1 LNLDSESRS
10 SPACAILSRRRK
22 HLAQLIQQTFVLPA
36 CNTCLQMRVRLRRQ
50 DRETHLT
57 FAGLAARCSDCDSC
71 VLSTPPV
78 ARRGNSKADFR
89 RFQNS
94 DHVKQE
100 ECSPQQP
107 SFNLARSFLLLFLFS
122 KGTQLQRKGC
132 MIKIKEYMHYLEKC
146 YKNVQKAHRRR
157 LSKSALY
164 SNLTGNK
171 NQGGNQKEKEKSIL
185 ETKSMR
191 EVI

>member
-1 LNLDSESRS
+1 
-10 SPACAILSRRRK
+10 
-22 HLAQLIQQTFVLPA
+22 
-36 CNTCLQMRVRLRRQ
+36 M
-50 DRETHLT
+50 
-57 FAGLAARCSDCDSC
+57 
-71 VLSTPPV
+71 LSTPPV
-78 ARRGNSKADFR
+78 ARRGKRKADFR

-100 ECSPQQP
+100 QCSPQQP
-107 SFNLARSFLLLFLFS
+107 SFNLARSFLLLFLSS

-132 MIKIKEYMHYLEKC
+132 MIKIKEHMQDYLEKC
-146 YKNVQKAHRRR
+146 NKNIQKAHRRR

-164 SNLTGNK
+164 SILAGNK

-191 EVI
+191 KVI